1 MSSNTNQYDFIVCGS
16 GAGGLSAAVFAA
28 LKGWKVLLLE
38 ESPYI
43 GGTTALSGGTTWA
56 PLTSV
61 GREVNDSDSREAVSA
76 FLDGTV
82 GDASDKQARES
93 FITHAAAAIETLQTK
108 TRMEFR
114 PCPKHPDYMWNAGNA
129 TLNGRAIEPVPYRTA
144 AMGKLRELVRPPIPE
159 FTVLGGMQVD
169 RIDIGNLLNRYKS
182 VGSFIYVGKLVA
194 NYALDRL
201 RYGRHARVVMGQA
214 LIARLLHTASELGV
228 DIRTQAVTEALAE
241 ASGRVT
247 GLSFTHQGEL
257 ISAQSKHGVLLATGG
272 FGANVERRKAHYES
286 TCTGVSPA
294 SPDNRASMHPLVE
307 DVGAHYGSSDRHPAF
322 YAPVSTRTRADG
334 TEAVYPHFVF
344 DRSKPGTICV
354 NEDGERF
361 INETVSYHDFGRTVL
376 GMKKGDR
383 PIWLI
388 ADERAANKYG
398 LGLLRPG
405 GDNPVPLVEAGYLFS
420 ADTPEALAA
429 QIGVPADALSKSV
442 ERYNAN
448 AAKGSDD
455 EFGRGSTPYQQHNGD
470 PLNQP
475 NPTIRPLTGKLYAV
489 QLKIGVIGTA
499 KGFSGNQYGQLKR
512 EDGSLIG
519 GLYAAGND
527 LQSIMG
533 GVYPGPG
540 ITIGP
545 AITFAYMAV
554 NHAAGELA

>member
-1 MSSNTNQYDFIVCGS
+1 MSADSSQYDFIVCGT

-38 ESPYI
+38 ESQYV

-61 GREVNDSDSREAVSA
+61 GREVNDGDTRDEVSA

-82 GDASDKQARES
+82 GDASDKEARES
-93 FITHAAAAIETLQTK
+93 FITHAAAAIETLQTQ

-114 PCPKHPDYMWNAGNA
+114 PCPKHPDYIWDAGHA

-144 AMGKLRELVRPPIPE
+144 GMGKLRELVRPPIPE

-182 VGSFIYVGKLVA
+182 ANSFFYVGKLVA
-194 NYALDRL
+194 SYARDKLL
-201 RYGRHARVVMGQA
+201 YGRHARVVMGQA
-214 LIARLLHTASELGV
+214 LIARLLHTAADLGV
-228 DIRTQAVTEALAE
+228 EIRTLATTEEL
-241 ASGRVT
+241 SQTNGRVC
-247 GLSFTHQGEL
+247 GIKFSHQGQTRQ
-257 ISAQSKHGVLLATGG
+257 AQSKYGVLLATGG
-272 FGANVERRKAHYES
+272 FGANNDRRKQYYEES
-286 TCTGVSPA
+286 CTGISPA
-294 SPDNRASMHPLVE
+294 SADNRASLHPLVE
-307 DVGAHYGSSDRHPAF
+307 ALGAKYGDSERHPAF
-322 YAPVSTRTRADG
+322 YAPVSTRKRADG

-344 DRSKPGTICV
+344 DRSKPGTLCV
-354 NEDGERF
+354 NGEGERF

-376 GMKKGDR
+376 SQNMGGE

-388 ADERAANKYG
+388 GDQQAISRYG

-405 GDNPVPLVEAGYLFS
+405 GDNPTPLINDGYLKS
-420 ADTPEALAA
+420 GANAAELAQ
-429 QIGVPADALSKSV
+429 QIGVPAEKLSATLVRFNSL
-442 ERYNAN
+442 
-448 AAKGSDD
+448 AAKGEDTD
-455 EFGRGSTPYQQHNGD
+455 FGRGSTPYQQHNGD
-470 PLNQP
+470 PKNSP
-475 NPTIRPLTGKLYAV
+475 NPTLRPLSGRLYAV
-489 QLKIGVIGTA
+489 RLEIGVIGTA
-499 KGFSGNQYGQLKR
+499 KGFSGTRYGQVKHQ
-512 EDGSLIG
+512 DGSPIE

>member
-1 MSSNTNQYDFIVCGS
+1 
-16 GAGGLSAAVFAA
+16 
-28 LKGWKVLLLE
+28 
-38 ESPYI
+38 
-43 GGTTALSGGTTWA
+43 
-56 PLTSV
+56 
-61 GREVNDSDSREAVSA
+61 
-76 FLDGTV
+76 
-82 GDASDKQARES
+82 
-93 FITHAAAAIETLQTK
+93 
-108 TRMEFR
+108 
-114 PCPKHPDYMWNAGNA
+114 MWDAGNA

-144 AMGKLRELVRPPIPE
+144 AMGRLRELVRPPIPE

-182 VGSFIYVGKLVA
+182 LGSFIYVGKLVA

-228 DIRTQAVTEALAE
+228 DIRTQATTQALTEVD
-241 ASGRVT
+241 GKVT
-247 GLSFTHQGEL
+247 GLNFKHQGAQ
-257 ISAQSKHGVLLATGG
+257 IGAQSRYGVLLATGG
-272 FGANVERRKAHYES
+272 FGANLGRRKEHYES

-294 SPDNRASMHPLVE
+294 SSDNRASLHPLVE
-307 DVGAHYGSSDRHPAF
+307 AVGAHYGKTDRHPAF
-322 YAPVSTRTRADG
+322 YAPVSTRKRLDG
-334 TEAVYPHFVF
+334 SEAVYPHFVF

-354 NEDGERF
+354 NEEGERF

-376 GMKKGDR
+376 GMNKGDR

-388 ADERAANKYG
+388 ADEKAVSKYG

-405 GDNPVPLVEAGYLFS
+405 GDNPTRLLKDGYLFS
-420 ADTPEALAA
+420 GKTPEELAQ
-429 QIGVPADALSKSV
+429 QIGVPAAALSSSV
-442 ERYNAN
+442 KRYNSVATTG
-448 AAKGSDD
+448 KD
-455 EFGRGSTPYQQHNGD
+455 EDFGRGSTPYQQHNGD

-475 NPTIRPLTGKLYAV
+475 NPTIRPLSGRLYAV

-499 KGFSGNQYGQLKR
+499 KGFSGNRYGQLKR

>member
-1 MSSNTNQYDFIVCGS
+1 MSSYTNQYDFIVCGS
-16 GAGGLSAAVFAA
+16 GAGGLSAAIFAA

-38 ESPYI
+38 ESQYI

-61 GREVNDSDSREAVSA
+61 GREVNDRDSREAVSA

-129 TLNGRAIEPVPYRTA
+129 TLNGRAIEPVPYHTA

-241 ASGRVT
+241 ATGKVT

-286 TCTGVSPA
+286 TCTGISPA
-294 SPDNRASMHPLVE
+294 SPDNRASLHPLVE
-307 DVGAHYGSSDRHPAF
+307 AVGAHYGTCDRHPAF

-334 TEAVYPHFVF
+334 SEAVYPHFVF

-376 GMKKGDR
+376 GMNKGDR

-388 ADERAANKYG
+388 ADEKAASKYG

-405 GDNPVPLVEAGYLFS
+405 GDNPAPLVEAGYLFS

-429 QIGVPADALSKSV
+429 QIGVPADVLSKSV

-448 AAKGSDD
+448 AAKGIDD

-470 PLNQP
+470 LLNQP
-475 NPTIRPLTGKLYAV
+475 NPTIRPLSGKLYAV